1 MDINPERVKQLIESG
16 RILHGQGL
24 VAGAAGNI
32 SLMSEE
38 GNIYISASGSR
49 LGCMRSEDVVVIALD
64 GTILAGEKK
73 PTSEYLL
80 HTLIYRHYGDIK
92 AVLHTHSPFAT
103 AVAVNREPIQPIVD
117 EMTILLGGS
126 LDVTEYG
133 APGTEDLANKA
144 IDALGDKKAV
154 LLANHGAVVTGTSME
169 DALKI
174 AELVEHVSQVFLY
187 AKIAGRIHEISKD
200 AFETQRR
207 IYLKKRRV

>member
-1 MDINPERVKQLIESG
+1 MDKNQIRVNQLIETG
-16 RILHGQGL
+16 RILYDRGL
-24 VAGAAGNI
+24 VVGAAGNI

-38 GNIYISASGSR
+38 GMIYISASGSR
-49 LGCMRSEDVVVIALD
+49 LGCMSSEDVVVIAPD
-64 GTILAGEKK
+64 GTVLTGETK

-80 HTLIYRHYGDIK
+80 HTLIYRHYSDIK
-92 AVLHTHSPFAT
+92 VVLHTHSPFAT

-154 LLANHGAVVTGTSME
+154 LLANHGAVVTGTSIE

-187 AKIAGRIHEISKD
+187 AKIAGCIHEISKD
-200 AFETQRR
+200 AFETQRK
-207 IYLKKRRV
+207 IYLKKRKV